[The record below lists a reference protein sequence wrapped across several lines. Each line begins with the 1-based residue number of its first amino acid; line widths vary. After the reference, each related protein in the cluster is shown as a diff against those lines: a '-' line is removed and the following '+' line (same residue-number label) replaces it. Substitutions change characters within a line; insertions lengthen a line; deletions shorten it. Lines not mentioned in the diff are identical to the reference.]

1 MNTLEEFEAKFIPE
15 PNSGCWIWLGAVK
28 GNGYGSVRFRGG
40 DPLIAS
46 RVAWM
51 LYRGEIPKGS
61 GFHGT
66 CVLHKC
72 DNRLCVNPD
81 HLFLGTNR
89 DNMID
94 AERKGRMS
102 RIGLLKAIATRRGI
116 THCPQGHVYA
126 GENLC
131 IRRNGFRACRT
142 CRTTQDRAW
151 KIAHRERINEL
162 QRIRRS
168 KEKAWQQL

>member
-1 MNTLEEFEAKFIPE
+1 MNTIEEFEDKFIPE
-15 PNSGCWIWLGAVK
+15 PNSGCWIWLGAIK
-28 GNGYGSVRFRGG
+28 GSGYGGLKFRGKSF
-40 DPLIAS
+40 IAS
-46 RVAWM
+46 RAAWV
-51 LYRGEIPKGS
+51 LYRGEIPKGV

-102 RIGLLKAIATRRGI
+102 RIGLLRAIASRRAI
-116 THCPQGHVYA
+116 THCPNGHLYA
-126 GENLC
+126 GENLYTKPS
-131 IRRNGFRACRT
+131 GFRTCRT
-142 CRTTQDRAW
+142 CRTAQDRER
-151 KIAHRERINEL
+151 KTTHRERINEL
-162 QRIRRS
+162 QRIRR
-168 KEKAWQQL
+168 EKMKTLKFIP